1 MNRFTRWIKKNI
13 LKVPVLSHDSAQ
25 IAEER
30 EKVSSQI
37 SDEQIFVQT
46 VKRAIIVDD
55 ASDFEKIMFALSG
68 LPDTYTNFP
77 LAKKMFFEILEFLET
92 RGEIDKTNID
102 NFNQLLLDIHNYEM
116 LMEKLS
122 LM

>member
-46 VKRAIIVDD
+46 VKQAISVND

-68 LPDTYTNFP
+68 LPDTYTDFP
-77 LAKKMFFEILEFLET
+77 SAKEMFFEILAFLET
-92 RGEIDKTNID
+92 QGELDKSTID
-102 NFNQLLLDIHNYEM
+102 NFNKLLLDINNYEM
-116 LMEKLS
+116 LMEKLAT
-122 LM
+122 M